1 MSQRLVEF
9 VDVYGAGEKCKLEG
23 RVWVG
28 KLIIK
33 LLEITHSQWI
43 LRNLVVHDTTS
54 GTMVTRDKEELQQ
67 EIEYQ
72 CELGSEGLAEGDKW
86 MMEVDLENLDNT
98 SGESQF
104 YWLVAI
110 HTAREA
116 FQLSHGPM
124 NQNCRSGIIHTGE
137 EIP

>member
-9 VDVYGAGEKCKLEG
+9 VDVYGVGERCKLEG
-23 RVWVG
+23 RVWVE

-43 LRNLVVHDTTS
+43 LRNLVVHDTIS

-67 EIEYQ
+67 EIEKQ
-72 CELGSEGLAEGDKW
+72 RELGGEGLAEGDKW
-86 MMEVDLENLDNT
+86 MMEIDLENLDNT

-110 HTAREA
+110 QTAREA
-116 FQLSHGPM
+116 FQLRRGLT
-124 NQNCRSGIIHTGE
+124 NQNGRSGMIHTGE